1 MKRPGILL
9 KKKTGALARV
19 LLIIL
24 AAFLINAVILAATG
38 KSV

>member
-9 KKKTGALARV
+9 KKKTGALVRV

-24 AAFLINAVILAATG
+24 AAFLINAVILRYL
-38 KSV
+38 